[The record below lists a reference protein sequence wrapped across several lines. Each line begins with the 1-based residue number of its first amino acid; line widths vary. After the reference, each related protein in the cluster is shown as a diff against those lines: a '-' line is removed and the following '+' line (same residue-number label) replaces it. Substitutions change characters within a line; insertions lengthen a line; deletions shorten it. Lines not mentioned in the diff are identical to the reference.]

1 MQSVQNL
8 GLALISI
15 LTGVIVDE
23 AGYFV
28 LEVFFLGMLCG
39 KFLVILQNNY
49 SKMFLKFA
57 LF

>member
-39 KFLVILQNNY
+39 NQINFFLLIRDDD
-49 SKMFLKFA
+49 F
-57 LF
+57 